1 MIDDLSDCVAV
12 HALNALPVDEAVLI
26 EVALELNEDLATQF
40 AAHREVVAELA
51 EAFSNEGPSCPALLW
66 DRITQSAGFEH
77 PERRRDDRG
86 AEPCG
91 EAARTRRV

>member
-1 MIDDLSDCVAV
+1 MIDDLSDSVAV

-26 EVALELNEDLATQF
+26 EVALELNEDLAAEF

-51 EAFSNEGPSCPALLW
+51 EAFPDEGPWRSPLLW

-77 PERRRDDRG
+77 TERRPDDRG
-86 AEPCG
+86 AEPG
-91 EAARTRRV
+91 GPAAPTRRV